1 MYDIVVVG
9 GGHAGCEAA
18 LAAANLGLNTA
29 LVTGNLNMVASM
41 PCNPS
46 IGGPAKGIVVREI
59 DALGGYMGKNADLC
73 QIQTKLLNSSK
84 GPAVQALRFQIDKLL
99 YVKEMLKHLKAT
111 PNLTLVEALVESLI
125 VTNNEVKGVILE
137 NGEKLEA
144 KKVIITTGTYLNSRI
159 LRGKVVTQS
168 GPDEQKTTFGI
179 SKQLSLLGFPIVR
192 LKTGTPAR
200 IYTSSIDFSK
210 ASVEAGSKEV
220 LHFSHDEGYNSI
232 LNVNVDCYLI
242 HTNQELHNYII
253 EHLSDSAMY
262 GGVAEGV
269 GPRYCPSIED
279 KIVRFKDKERHQLF
293 LEPES
298 LELDDTYIQGFSTS
312 MSVEV
317 QDKMLRMLPG
327 FADCKVKRYA
337 YAIEYDAIDPTYL
350 YPTLETKLVK
360 GLYTAGQING
370 TSGYE
375 EAAGQGLMAGINA
388 SLSVLGKEPLI
399 LKRDEA
405 YIGVMIDDLVTK
417 GTKEPY
423 RLLSSRSE
431 YRLLTRSD
439 NADMRLMEK
448 GYEVGLNSEERY
460 QKFLERKRELER
472 GIEVSKHIYV
482 GNNKQ
487 VSSYCAELGF
497 EKVDPNT
504 SYFDLI
510 KRQGVNYYKLSQLED
525 RLVKL
530 DSELSYKLEI
540 EVKYEG
546 YIRLQLKEVERMHQY
561 EGALLPS
568 NIDYHH
574 IDGLSL
580 EAREALDK
588 IRPGNIGE
596 AMRITSV
603 HPSDINVLLL
613 YIRNYSKK
621 NGL

>member
-1 MYDIVVVG
+1 V
-9 GGHAGCEAA
+9 
-18 LAAANLGLNTA
+18 
-29 LVTGNLNMVASM
+29 
-41 PCNPS
+41 
-46 IGGPAKGIVVREI
+46 
-59 DALGGYMGKNADLC
+59 
-73 QIQTKLLNSSK
+73 
-84 GPAVQALRFQIDKLL
+84 
-99 YVKEMLKHLKAT
+99 
-111 PNLTLVEALVESLI
+111 
-125 VTNNEVKGVILE
+125 E
-137 NGEKLEA
+137 NGVFKAAVTKGGEKIYA
-144 KKVIITTGTYLNSRI
+144 KACILTTGTYLDSEI
-159 LRGKVVTQS
+159 MRGTEVVKS
-168 GPDEQKTTFGI
+168 GPDGCVGAYGLAACLKNLGI
-179 SKQLSLLGFPIVR
+179 KMFR
-192 LKTGTPAR
+192 LKTGTPPR
-200 IYTSSIDFSK
+200 LKKDTIDFSGLEK
-210 ASVEAGSKEV
+210 DEGSKYP
-220 LHFSHDEGYNSI
+220 LAFSYDTKDYIPFEEQLPCYITYTNKNTHEIIYKHLKESSMYNGI
-232 LNVNVDCYLI
+232 VVG
-242 HTNQELHNYII
+242 T
-253 EHLSDSAMY
+253 
-262 GGVAEGV
+262 
-269 GPRYCPSIED
+269 GPRYCPSIET
-279 KIVRFKDKERHQLF
+279 KLVRFSSKERHQLF

-298 LELDDTYIQGFSTS
+298 RYTDSIYLQGFSNS
-312 MSVEV
+312 MPEEV
-317 QDKMLRMLPG
+317 QVEMVHSIKGLEHAKIL
-327 FADCKVKRYA
+327 KYA
-337 YAIEYDAIDPTYL
+337 YAIEYEAIEPLQFDK
-350 YPTLETKLVK
+350 TLMLRKIK
-360 GLYTAGQING
+360 GLFGAGQIIG

-375 EAAGQGLMAGINA
+375 EAAALGLMAGINA
-388 SLSVLGKEPLI
+388 RNYIENKPGFI
-399 LKRDEA
+399 LERDEA
-405 YIGVMIDDLVTK
+405 YIGIMIDDLVTK